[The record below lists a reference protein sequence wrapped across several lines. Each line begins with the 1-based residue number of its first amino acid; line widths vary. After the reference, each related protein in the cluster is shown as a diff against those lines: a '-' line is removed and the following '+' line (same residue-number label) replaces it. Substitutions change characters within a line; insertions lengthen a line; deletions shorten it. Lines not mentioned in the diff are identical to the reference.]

1 MNKIL
6 VIDDEKFIT
15 WSLKQG
21 LEKEGYDVTTSGSG
35 EEGLEIFKSETPDIT
50 LLDVHL
56 SGMDGI
62 KTLELIKELDKDALV
77 IMITAHGGVE
87 GAVKAIKLGAYDYIE
102 KPFDL
107 DRIKILIKKALETV
121 TLKKEVRQ
129 LRGEQ
134 QEKYSFEKI
143 AGYSESM
150 QKMIALARKIAGS
163 DATTVLIQGE
173 SGVGKDL
180 MAKTIHYNSARTDK
194 PFIEVTCTALPET
207 LVESELFGYEKG
219 AFTDAKV
226 AKKGLF
232 ELAEGGTIYLD
243 EIGDMKPSTQAKILR
258 VVEEHTF
265 KRIGGLKDIKV
276 DLRII
281 AATNKDL
288 GKAVKEGNFRE
299 DLYYRLKVIPIYV
312 PPLKERKED
321 IIPLIMHFAAV
332 FGKEI
337 KKEVKGI
344 TPEVE
349 ELLMNYPW
357 PGNIRE
363 LKNIVERLCILGSG
377 NVIDLQ
383 YLPAEIADYSHKPIT
398 KEEEGKTGEE
408 VQLALPKGGISLE
421 DLEKDFIRQA
431 LQMAN
436 GNQTKA
442 AKLLRLTRDALRYRM
457 QKFGYL

>member
-1 MNKIL
+1 
-6 VIDDEKFIT
+6 
-15 WSLKQG
+15 
-21 LEKEGYDVTTSGSG
+21 
-35 EEGLEIFKSETPDIT
+35 KSETPDIT

-56 SGMDGI
+56 SGIDGI

-134 QEKYSFEKI
+134 QEKYSFENI
-143 AGYSESM
+143 AGHSELM
-150 QKMIALARKIAGS
+150 KKIIALAGKIAES

-180 MAKTIHYNSARTDK
+180 MAKTIHYNSARADK

-299 DLYYRLKVIPIYV
+299 DLYYR
-312 PPLKERKED
+312 R
-321 IIPLIMHFAAV
+321 
-332 FGKEI
+332 G
-337 KKEVKGI
+337 
-344 TPEVE
+344 
-349 ELLMNYPW
+349 
-357 PGNIRE
+357 
-363 LKNIVERLCILGSG
+363 
-377 NVIDLQ
+377 
-383 YLPAEIADYSHKPIT
+383 
-398 KEEEGKTGEE
+398 
-408 VQLALPKGGISLE
+408 
-421 DLEKDFIRQA
+421 
-431 LQMAN
+431 
-436 GNQTKA
+436 
-442 AKLLRLTRDALRYRM
+442 
-457 QKFGYL
+457 